1 MEHLENMLNLLGA
14 FLVGF
19 MLLDPFVF
27 VELFGRFPFL
37 KISRKINV
45 FKALKKTFFTY
56 NSHNINDIFHN

>member
-1 MEHLENMLNLLGA
+1 MLNLLGA

-45 FKALKKTFFTY
+45 FKV
-56 NSHNINDIFHN
+56 